1 MAVLTRLHRLF
12 SSNPPSASLEIAPG
26 RVTGLTLGRG
36 SGRAITGA
44 VTELLP
50 DGALTPTANATNMTD
65 QSAVSKAVGRVL
77 KQLPGTPRQVALVVP
92 DSAAKVS
99 LMTFE
104 QIPARQADLDQL
116 VRWQARKSAPFKVED
131 AQIAYSPGLATEG
144 GGQELIV
151 SLMRR
156 DIVEEYEAVCASAGG
171 HAGVVDLASFSLVNA
186 VLCGNDVANADW
198 LLVHIAQGYSTIAVV
213 RQGQVIL
220 FRNRPAESDGNL
232 SDLVHQTTMYYEDR
246 LHGAGFGRVFLVMS
260 APDSDADQ
268 AVSLRQSLETR
279 LSIGVEAII
288 PGVEVANGQDPGAVR
303 PDLMAAPLGLLLRE
317 RLAAETGA

>member
-1 MAVLTRLHRLF
+1 
-12 SSNPPSASLEIAPG
+12 
-26 RVTGLTLGRG
+26 
-36 SGRAITGA
+36 
-44 VTELLP
+44 
-50 DGALTPTANATNMTD
+50 
-65 QSAVSKAVGRVL
+65 
-77 KQLPGTPRQVALVVP
+77 
-92 DSAAKVS
+92 
-99 LMTFE
+99 MTFE

-116 VRWQARKSAPFKVED
+116 VRWQARKSAPFRMED

-186 VLCGNDVANADW
+186 VLCGNDVTKADADW

-246 LHGAGFGRVFLVMS
+246 LQGAGFGRVFLVMS
-260 APDSDADQ
+260 ASDSDADQ
-268 AVSLRQSLETR
+268 AVSLKRSLETR
-279 LSIGVEAII
+279 LSVDVEAIM
-288 PGVEVANGQDPGAVR
+288 PGVELANGQGPGAGR